1 MRITPKPWGEMKA
14 IVNIQSIIYKL
25 KLVWN
30 VPLLSFPYFFEKY
43 KWKLFDF
50 QIEKEPKYISKEN
63 FDKLMK
69 NERVKQ
75 LQKNSEM
82 KKLDEVN

>member
-1 MRITPKPWGEMKA
+1 MNFWKVK
-14 IVNIQSIIYKL
+14 N
-25 KLVWN
+25 
-30 VPLLSFPYFFEKY
+30 FFEKY

-63 FDKLMK
+63 FDILMK
-69 NERVKQ
+69 NERLKQ

-82 KKLDEVN
+82 KKLDEVNISIFLMVVSLLNLYLLVLQ